1 MFHSSGTG
9 IAHCD
14 DHKIKSDC
22 LNMELILERVETFL
36 LVLIR
41 LLVFLS
47 FMPLFKSRSLPRMTK
62 IAISIVFAIVL
73 FPLIPTPEGIANNAI
88 AYSLLICK
96 EIIVG
101 IILGFATEFIFHGV
115 RFAGHILGHQLG
127 LAMASVLDPQT
138 SEQISIIGQFK
149 WLLAIMLFL
158 AMEGHHIFLEAMAVS
173 FKLIPLTGIVLN
185 EGLVPYII
193 RLSTQIFV
201 IAIQISAPVMAAL
214 IMTNMGMGLLA
225 RTLPQMNIFIV
236 GFPLTIGIGL
246 ISIALG
252 IPFFALTMDR
262 LLGLA
267 KNIIADLLKL
277 LAP

>member
-1 MFHSSGTG
+1 
-9 IAHCD
+9 
-14 DHKIKSDC
+14 
-22 LNMELILERVETFL
+22 MELILERVETFL

-185 EGLVPYII
+185 EALVPYII